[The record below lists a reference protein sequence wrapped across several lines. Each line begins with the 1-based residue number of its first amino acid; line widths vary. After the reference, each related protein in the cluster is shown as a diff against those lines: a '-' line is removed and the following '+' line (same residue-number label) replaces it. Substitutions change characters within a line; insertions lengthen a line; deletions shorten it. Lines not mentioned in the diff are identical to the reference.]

1 MAMLGSDILET
12 ISGIIFLFVLISTLC
27 SAIREGLE
35 AWLKTRAAYLEHGLR
50 ELLQDKDGKGILSD
64 LLNHPLLGGLYNGD
78 YTPGAPRG
86 KPGVLSSGRNLPSY
100 IPAQNFAM
108 ALMDIAANGP
118 SPQNGGAPA
127 SGATQAA
134 TPAGGPPSEALTL
147 EKIRANIARIRN
159 KTVQRALLTA
169 VDHANGD
176 LGKAREHLEAW
187 YNSAMD
193 RVSGWYRRSTHWALF
208 FIAIALTVSLN
219 INTLSIADYLYRHT
233 AERGVIVSAAQNASG
248 DQNLAYQTAE
258 KQLADLHLPLGWSLN
273 WEAVAPGSA
282 PAAGPI
288 EQASILPSWILRLL
302 LAPWTDIFQPL
313 IGWLITAF
321 AATLGAPFWFDVLS
335 KVTMIRS
342 TSKPSS

>member
-1 MAMLGSDILET
+1 MLGSDILET

-78 YTPGAPRG
+78 YSPGTARK
-86 KPGVLSSGRNLPSY
+86 KPTVLSSGGNLPSY

-118 SPQNGGAPA
+118 APQNGAAPA
-127 SGATQAA
+127 AAGAA
-134 TPAGGPPSEALTL
+134 AGGPPSEALTL
-147 EKIRANIARIRN
+147 EKIRANIGRIRN
-159 KTVQRALLTA
+159 KTVQRALQTA

-176 LGKAREHLEAW
+176 LNKAREHLETW

-193 RVSGWYRRSTHWALF
+193 RVSGWYRRSTHFALF
-208 FIAIALTVSLN
+208 FIAIALTISLN

-248 DQNLAYQTAE
+248 DQKLAYQTAE
-258 KQLADLHLPLGWSLN
+258 QQLADLHLPLGWSLN
-273 WEAVAPGSA
+273 WETSTP
-282 PAAGPI
+282 AGPRPASPV
-288 EQASILPSWILRLL
+288 EQASIWPSWVLQLL
-302 LAPWTDIFQPL
+302 LAPWKDIFQPL

-342 TSKPSS
+342 TSKPSA